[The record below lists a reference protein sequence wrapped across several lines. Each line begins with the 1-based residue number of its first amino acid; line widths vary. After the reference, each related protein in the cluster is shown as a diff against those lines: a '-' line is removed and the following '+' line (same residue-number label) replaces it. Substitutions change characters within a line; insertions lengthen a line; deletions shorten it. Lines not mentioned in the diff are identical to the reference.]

1 MVHIHST
8 PWLLQKK
15 GNNSIFFE
23 KPNPHLCSRRH
34 LDEQYAWNLSIAYHI
49 LLKRLARNLL
59 NKNNRFNFKGTT
71 MQQQP
76 VFIQL
81 PSAPMQTIYKTIQ
94 QVGKSNIPFF
104 ITGETGVGKE
114 GVAKYIHEISPRR
127 DKPFIAINCG
137 RFSAELLQ
145 SELFGHEAGAFTS
158 AIRQRQGAFEIAN
171 GGILFLDEV
180 PEMSM
185 DAQKMLLR
193 VLDTATFTRLGG
205 NEQLTV
211 DVHIIAATNRD
222 IEKAVADKAFRED
235 LYYRLKGMMF
245 HLPPLR
251 ERPEDIAPLVTAF
264 INEFSTEYEKNITG
278 ITPEALTRLEQA
290 AWPGN
295 IRQLRS
301 SIQAAVAL
309 ATTGKL
315 EPKDFSDPY
324 LEPAQT
330 LISIWQVLPL
340 ETRRAIWETLPLEI
354 QHTIGHE
361 FSKHMTESWGNLYI
375 PKMVEEGELLNIR
388 DMNQN
393 QILRAVALRRIKE
406 YPSLREAAESLDID
420 IRTLQRYAQW
430 KASGN

>member
-1 MVHIHST
+1 
-8 PWLLQKK
+8 
-15 GNNSIFFE
+15 
-23 KPNPHLCSRRH
+23 
-34 LDEQYAWNLSIAYHI
+34 
-49 LLKRLARNLL
+49 
-59 NKNNRFNFKGTT
+59 
-71 MQQQP
+71 MQQQS

-81 PSAPMQTIYKTIQ
+81 PSVPMQTIYKTIQ
-94 QVGKSNIPFF
+94 QVVQSNIPFF

-114 GVAKYIHEISPRR
+114 GIARYIHETSPRR

-158 AIRQRQGAFEIAN
+158 AIRQRRGAFEMAN
-171 GGILFLDEV
+171 GGILFLDEA
-180 PEMSM
+180 PEMSL

-211 DVHIIAATNRD
+211 DVHIVAATNQD
-222 IEKAVADKAFRED
+222 IEKAVAEKKFRED

-245 HLPPLR
+245 HIPPLR
-251 ERPEDIAPLVTAF
+251 ERPEDIAPLVSTF
-264 INEFSTEYEKNITG
+264 IHEFSAEYRKNITG

-301 SIQAAVAL
+301 TIQTAVAL
-309 ATTGKL
+309 TTTDQL
-315 EPKDFSDPY
+315 EPKDFLDPY
-324 LEPAQT
+324 SELAEA
-330 LISIWQVLPL
+330 LISVWQALPL
-340 ETRRAIWETLPLEI
+340 ETRQAIWETLPLEI
-354 QHTIGHE
+354 QHTIGYE
-361 FSKHMTESWGNLYI
+361 FPRQTIESWRNLHI
-375 PKMVEEGELLNIR
+375 PQMVEAEEFLNIR

-393 QILRAVALRRIKE
+393 QILRAVAQRRIKE
-406 YPSLREAAESLDID
+406 YPSLREAAKSLDID

-430 KASGN
+430 KEPDD

>member
-1 MVHIHST
+1 
-8 PWLLQKK
+8 
-15 GNNSIFFE
+15 
-23 KPNPHLCSRRH
+23 
-34 LDEQYAWNLSIAYHI
+34 
-49 LLKRLARNLL
+49 
-59 NKNNRFNFKGTT
+59 
-71 MQQQP
+71 MQQQS

-94 QVGKSNIPFF
+94 QVVHSNIPFF

-114 GVAKYIHEISPRR
+114 GIAKYIHESSPRR
-127 DKPFIAINCG
+127 DQPFIAINCG
-137 RFSAELLQ
+137 RFSTELLQ

-158 AIRQRQGAFEIAN
+158 AIRQRQGAFEMAN

-180 PEMSM
+180 PEMAL

-222 IEKAVADKAFRED
+222 IEKAVAEKEFRED

-251 ERPEDIAPLVTAF
+251 ERPEDIAPLVTTF
-264 INEFSTEYEKNITG
+264 INEFSAEYRKNITG
-278 ITPEALTRLEQA
+278 ITPEALSRLEQA

-301 SIQAAVAL
+301 TIQAAVAL
-309 ATTGKL
+309 ATTDRL
-315 EPKDFSDPY
+315 EPKDFSDLYPE
-324 LEPAQT
+324 LAQA
-330 LISIWQVLPL
+330 LIPIWQALPL
-340 ETRRAIWETLPLEI
+340 ETRQAIWETLPLET
-354 QHTIGHE
+354 QHTIIHE
-361 FSKHMTESWGNLYI
+361 FSKQTTESWRNLHI
-375 PKMVEEGELLNIR
+375 PKTVEEGEPLNIR

-393 QILRAVALRRIKE
+393 QILRAVARRRIKE
-406 YPSLREAAESLDID
+406 YSSVREAAKSLDID

-430 KASGN
+430 KESDD

>member
-1 MVHIHST
+1 
-8 PWLLQKK
+8 
-15 GNNSIFFE
+15 
-23 KPNPHLCSRRH
+23 
-34 LDEQYAWNLSIAYHI
+34 
-49 LLKRLARNLL
+49 
-59 NKNNRFNFKGTT
+59 

-76 VFIQL
+76 IFIQL

>member
-1 MVHIHST
+1 
-8 PWLLQKK
+8 
-15 GNNSIFFE
+15 
-23 KPNPHLCSRRH
+23 
-34 LDEQYAWNLSIAYHI
+34 
-49 LLKRLARNLL
+49 
-59 NKNNRFNFKGTT
+59 

-94 QVGKSNIPFF
+94 QVVKSNIPFF

-114 GVAKYIHEISPRR
+114 GIAKYIHETSPRR

-158 AIRQRQGAFEIAN
+158 AIRQRQGAFEMAN

-180 PEMSM
+180 PEMSL

-222 IEKAVADKAFRED
+222 IEKAVTEKEFRED

-245 HLPPLR
+245 HIPPLR
-251 ERPEDIAPLVTAF
+251 ERPEDIAPLVATF
-264 INEFSTEYEKNITG
+264 ISEFSAEYEKNITG
-278 ITPEALTRLEQA
+278 ITPEALMRLEQA

-309 ATTGKL
+309 ATTDKL
-315 EPKDFSDPY
+315 EPKDCSDPH
-324 LEPAQT
+324 LELSQI
-330 LISIWQVLPL
+330 LISIWQALPL
-340 ETRRAIWETLPLEI
+340 ETRQAIWETLPLEI

-361 FSKHMTESWGNLYI
+361 YSKHITEPGRNLHI
-375 PKMVEEGELLNIR
+375 PNMAEEGEFLNIR
-388 DMNQN
+388 DMNQD
-393 QILRAVALRRIKE
+393 QILHAVALRRIRE
-406 YPSLREAAESLDID
+406 YPSLREAAKSLDID
-420 IRTLQRYAQW
+420 IRTLQRHAQW
-430 KASGN
+430 KDSND

>member
-1 MVHIHST
+1 M
-8 PWLLQKK
+8 K
-15 GNNSIFFE
+15 E
-23 KPNPHLCSRRH
+23 
-34 LDEQYAWNLSIAYHI
+34 
-49 LLKRLARNLL
+49 LARNLL
-59 NKNNRFNFKGTT
+59 NFKNTHFGLKGVT
-71 MQQQP
+71 MQQHP

-81 PSAPMQTIYKTIQ
+81 SSAPMQTIYKTIQ
-94 QVGKSNIPFF
+94 QVVKSNIPFF

-114 GVAKYIHEISPRR
+114 GIAKYIHETSPRS

-158 AIRQRQGAFEIAN
+158 AIRQRRGAFEIAN

-180 PEMSM
+180 PEMSL

-205 NEQLTV
+205 NEVLTV
-211 DVHIIAATNRD
+211 DVHIVAATNRD
-222 IEKAVADKAFRED
+222 IENAVAKKEFRED

-245 HLPPLR
+245 HIPPLR
-251 ERPEDIAPLVTAF
+251 ERPEDIAPLVAAF
-264 INEFSTEYEKNITG
+264 IHEFSAEYGKNITG

-301 SIQAAVAL
+301 TIQSAVAL
-309 ATTGKL
+309 ATTDEL
-315 EPKDFSDPY
+315 EPKDFLDPY
-324 LEPAQT
+324 SEIAET
-330 LISIWQVLPL
+330 LISIWQALPSG
-340 ETRRAIWETLPLEI
+340 TRQAIWETLPLEI

-361 FSKHMTESWGNLYI
+361 FSKHTTEPWRNLHI
-375 PKMVEEGELLNIR
+375 SRRVEDDGHLNIR
-388 DMNQN
+388 DLNQN
-393 QILRAVALRRIKE
+393 QILRAVAQKRIE
-406 YPSLREAAESLDID
+406 EHSSLSAAAKSLNID

-430 KASGN
+430 KEPND